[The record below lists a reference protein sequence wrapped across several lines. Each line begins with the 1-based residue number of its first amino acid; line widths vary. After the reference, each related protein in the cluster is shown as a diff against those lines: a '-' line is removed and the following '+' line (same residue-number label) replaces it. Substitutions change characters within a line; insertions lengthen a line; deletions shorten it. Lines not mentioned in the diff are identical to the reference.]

1 MKYIKRLYEMDDFKN
16 KDKTSILRVA
26 FYDFD
31 GTIIDSPMPDLGKL
45 LWAKENGISYH
56 HKGWWSK
63 PESLDM
69 SIFDI
74 KGVRAVEQR
83 LQKDINN
90 KNCWTVLLTNRL
102 SKLESEV
109 LKVLNHLNINLDE
122 LQMMDKINLS
132 KSMRVKYTL
141 QGLPQANQIDIYD
154 DDDKNISDFLQLKNE
169 LTQEG
174 KSVTIYKVVAKDEK
188 YPIRIVE

>member
-31 GTIIDSPMPDLGKL
+31 GTIIDSPMPELGKL
-45 LWAKENGISYH
+45 LWAK
-56 HKGWWSK
+56 HKGMAYPYKDWWSK
-63 PESLDM
+63 PHSLDM
-69 SIFDI
+69 DIFDI

-102 SKLESEV
+102 SQLEPFV
-109 LKVLNHLNINLDE
+109 LKVLNNLNFNLDE

>member
-1 MKYIKRLYEMDDFKN
+1 MKYIKRLYEMEEFKN
-16 KDKTSILRVA
+16 KDKSSILRVA

-31 GTIIDSPMPDLGKL
+31 GTIIDSPMPELGKL
-45 LWAKENGISYH
+45 LWAKKNGISYP

-74 KGVRAVEQR
+74 KGIKAIEQR
-83 LQKDINN
+83 LHKDINN

-109 LKVLNHLNINLDE
+109 LKVLNHLNITIDE
-122 LQMMDKINLS
+122 LQMMNRINFS

-141 QGLPQANQIDIYD
+141 QGLPQATQIDIYD
-154 DDDKNISDFLQLKNE
+154 DDDKNISDFIQLKSE

-174 KSVTIYKVVAKDEK
+174 KSVTIYKVVAKDDK